1 MLVMKPKTKGAR
13 RLWELRDGLVE
24 WVSKLQAEAPVK
36 HIVMEGYGFSSQK
49 GVVLGE
55 LGGMV
60 KLALLDHFGVEEQIA
75 YPSIPTSQQLKMF
88 CGLAGNAQKNLML
101 KAVYKKWGK
110 DFADDNEADAY
121 ALAKIACSLTLGAR
135 FEYEKTVLAKIK
147 EHSEWEPPKLSP
159 RRPRSKSSG

>member
-1 MLVMKPKTKGAR
+1 MKPKTRGVR
-13 RLWELRDGLVE
+13 RLWDLRDGLQD
-24 WVSKLQAEAPVK
+24 WLAKLMVEAPIE

-60 KLALLDHFGVEEQIA
+60 KLALLDEFGVENQLA

-88 CGLAGNAQKNLML
+88 CGLPGNAQKNLML
-101 KAVYKKWGK
+101 KAVFKKWGK
-110 DFADDNEADAY
+110 DFGDDNEADAY
-121 ALAKIACSLTLGAR
+121 ALAKVACSLKLGPR

-147 EHSEWEPPKLSP
+147 VHAEWEPQKLSP
-159 RRPRSKSSG
+159 RRPRSRSSE